1 MMKPL
6 TQVAYIP
13 THAEGDI
20 THPDVEFG
28 FVTSLRKDAAFCRY
42 WKKGIPG
49 QLRTLANS
57 ELTPLE
63 NLVEF
68 ESVPQFAV
76 TETVREFGIPVGQ

>member
-13 THAEGDI
+13 THAKGDI
-20 THPDVEFG
+20 AHPDVEFG
-28 FVTSLRKDAAFCRY
+28 FVTSLRKNAAFCRY
-42 WKKGIPG
+42 WRKSFPG

-57 ELTPLE
+57 ELTSLE

-76 TETVREFGIPVGQ
+76 AETVREFGIPVGQ